1 MTDEQRKEAVERI
14 NKQEA
19 GCLRM
24 FKDLW
29 GKRHPYDNTRRYLDV
44 RIYLHGAIYELRH
57 LRTLRFAL
65 EPKVVTIG
73 EVRELLSCYR
83 HVHSV
88 DIYKLDEA
96 QERAVIKKLAE
107 LGIAVKEDK

>member
-1 MTDEQRKEAVERI
+1 MTDEQKERAIGWAESEIRW
-14 NKQEA
+14 QE
-19 GCLRM
+19 G
-24 FKDLW
+24 FKFKKD
-29 GKRHPYDNTRRYLDV
+29 TYLDILKTI
-44 RIYLHGAIYELRH
+44 RS
-57 LRTLRFAL
+57 AL
-65 EPKVVTIG
+65 EPKVVTIS

-107 LGIAVKEDK
+107 LGIAVKEENK

>member
-1 MTDEQRKEAVERI
+1 MTNITDEQRKEALGWAEKI
-14 NKQEA
+14 YSFCGDCYNCPHLDE
-19 GCLRM
+19 GCESAR
-24 FKDLW
+24 
-29 GKRHPYDNTRRYLDV
+29 NTIRS
-44 RIYLHGAIYELRH
+44 
-57 LRTLRFAL
+57 AL
-65 EPKVVTIG
+65 EPKVVTIS

-107 LGIAVKEDK
+107 LGITVKEEKQ